1 MSRSALFFK
10 NPLVLV
16 VPIVAALLL
25 LWQQY
30 TSAQPQLSTPAAN
43 ILPNASLDELDKSGF
58 PVGWQLSRGNDKVT
72 TSSTQGYNSATSL
85 ALINASDTANGNTT
99 LTSPE
104 APVEKGVTYLY
115 KAFYKADAPFDLL
128 IRTNHVDGSHEQ
140 KVVGRYD
147 PNTEW
152 ETVSHVFMSPDTVQS
167 VQFIY
172 SFSAK
177 GELQIDNTY
186 LEPNPPD
193 VYVPPQPTLGTNILP
208 NHALTTSDGV
218 TPQGWSPYTVG
229 NNRATLQYVTD
240 NGTPALRT
248 QVSDYKDG
256 EAKWQYDPISI
267 KGGQAFQLNASYQS
281 DTPAVAVAEFTLSS
295 GKRQFVTIKELVP
308 AKDWTAF
315 SGQFEAPI
323 NADTMLVTIVQ
334 RSNGTVTTKDY
345 GLYDITKPGAIT
357 WDKPRL
363 SFTFDDGWESAFT
376 NGATLLN
383 RYGYEGTFYLNPST
397 IDTASFMTSGQV
409 ADLVKN
415 GHEIASHGYEHLNFT
430 TLKREDINYQFEHA
444 SNYFKEIHNMQRV
457 NFAAPFGG
465 NDPQTMFYARKYY
478 ASLRGTAD
486 GVNTRQNMDP
496 YNLRVLYV
504 GGSVSLE
511 KLSAAIADAKSKNG
525 WLILIYHRIETPVK
539 GETTVTPTQFQQQLD
554 TVKKSDINVQ
564 TVAEVL
570 KAVANQ

>member
-1 MSRSALFFK
+1 MSKAALFFK

-30 TSAQPQLSTPAAN
+30 TLAQPQLSTPTAN
-43 ILPNASLDELDKSGF
+43 ILPNASFDELDSAGF
-58 PVGWQLSRGNDKVT
+58 PVGWQLSRANDKVT
-72 TSSTQGYNSATSL
+72 ASSPKGYNSPTSL
-85 ALINASDTANGNTT
+85 ALTNTSDTANGNTT

-104 APVEKGVTYLY
+104 APIEKGVTYLY
-115 KAFYKADAPFDLL
+115 KAFYKANTPFDLL

-152 ETVSHVFMSPDTVQS
+152 ETVSYAFTSPATVQS

-177 GELQIDNTY
+177 GELQIDSTY

-193 VYVPPQPTLGTNILP
+193 VYLPPQPTLGTNILP
-208 NHALTTSDGV
+208 NHELAASDGV
-218 TPQGWSPYTVG
+218 TPKGWSPYTVG
-229 NNRATLQYVTD
+229 NNRATLQYVND

-267 KGGQAFQLNASYQS
+267 KGGQAFELGASYQS
-281 DTPAVAVAEFTLSS
+281 DTPADAVAEFTLTS
-295 GKRQFVTIKELVP
+295 GKRQFVTIKELLP

-334 RSNGTVTTKDY
+334 RKNGTVTAKDY
-345 GLYDITKPGAIT
+345 GLYDVTKPGVVT

-363 SFTFDDGWESAFT
+363 SLTFDDGWESAFT
-376 NGATLLN
+376 NGAALLN

-397 IDTASFMTSGQV
+397 IDTASFMTSDQV
-409 ADLVKN
+409 AELVKN

-430 TLKREDINYQFEHA
+430 TLKRDDINYQFEHA

-457 NFAAPFGG
+457 DFAAPFGG
-465 NDPQTMFYARKYY
+465 NDPQTTFYARKYY

-486 GVNTRQNMDP
+486 GVNTKQNMDP

-539 GETTVTPTQFQQQLD
+539 GETVLTPTQFQQQLD
-554 TVKKSDINVQ
+554 TIKNSGINVQ
-564 TVAEVL
+564 PVADAL